1 MNADEIQVALETAEG
16 IPEAA
21 LRAAVQEA
29 ASLAPAVIAIAQRMA
44 AGYMPLPREERLLRF
59 GLHAL
64 AAARETSACP
74 AFLALLKL
82 QTLEL
87 EWLFGEDRTQAV
99 TKLLLSLF
107 DGDDAAVCAV
117 AADPAVDG

>member
-29 ASLAPAVIAIAQRMA
+29 ASLAPAVITVAQRMA
-44 AGYMPLPREERLLRF
+44 GGYMPLPREERLLRF

-64 AAARETSACP
+64 AAARETSARSWHC
-74 AFLALLKL
+74 
-82 QTLEL
+82 
-87 EWLFGEDRTQAV
+87 
-99 TKLLLSLF
+99 
-107 DGDDAAVCAV
+107 
-117 AADPAVDG
+117 